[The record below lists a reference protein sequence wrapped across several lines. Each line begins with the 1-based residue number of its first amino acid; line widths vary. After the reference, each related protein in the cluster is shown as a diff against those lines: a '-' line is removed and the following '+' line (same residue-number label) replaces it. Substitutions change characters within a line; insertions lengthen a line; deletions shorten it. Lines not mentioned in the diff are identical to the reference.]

1 MSSNISS
8 PSQIGFTSPGAL
20 GASMPHNADLEL
32 RDLVLIFRR
41 RKGII
46 AAALA
51 VGIALAAVFLLLSQK
66 QYSSTATIEINK
78 ENSNELGMVDL
89 SGIESGLGGDNEINM
104 ELLTEESV
112 IQSDNTA
119 LSVIQRLGLESVSP
133 YAIPA
138 GDDKNNSGLAQEHGL
153 PLDKAPLRRD
163 RILHMFR
170 SRLHVSL
177 VKGTRLINITY
188 TDTDAARSTVIANA
202 VVEAYMNEYTE
213 ARYQASSRAS
223 SWLTNQLAD
232 LKDRVAASQAKADQ
246 FQRESGLTGM
256 TLSAIGQKPGET
268 SAVPSSDNV
277 PLERLLELNRDLT
290 SAEVA
295 RIANEAVYRMTETQ
309 DPDVVL
315 GIGSTS
321 LASSL
326 GPNSPLSP
334 GSSDLTL
341 LQQLRQQ
348 QAQLK
353 VQMAASSVKY
363 GDMNPAMTQL
373 RNEEQALD
381 AQIAQELTRIRTLA
395 KNNLS
400 LSTLAEQG
408 IQEQVSKQEQ
418 SVNTVAEKADQLVLL
433 QEEAL
438 SSREIYQDL
447 YAKLEEAS
455 VTAGI
460 KASNVTLVDPARVS
474 AHPSSPKGRLVLGM
488 GGLLGLVLG
497 IMAAFLWDYFDD
509 SIVSLEQAEQISGL
523 PVLGAI
529 PDFNQKQGGISR
541 YGFTS
546 RSQEPGDAK
555 ETSWL
560 LRAPRSHI
568 AEAYRSLRTALL
580 LSRAEKPPKIIL
592 VMSGSPGEGKSTT
605 CLNTAA
611 AFAVQ
616 GDRVLYVDA
625 DMRHSRGQ
633 DYFHCAND
641 AGLSNC
647 LTSGMPFE
655 KALRPYPGIDTLF
668 LLPAGPYPPNPSE
681 LLGSKRFVDL
691 LEELKTHFDYI
702 FIDSPPILLVT
713 DAQLL
718 SLRADGIISVVR
730 SKKTTKRA
738 LQRMLS
744 MMRTPGALSLG
755 IVVNALSASSA
766 SYSGYG
772 YYGKESAKYVE
783 GQE

>member
-1 MSSNISS
+1 MSSNASS
-8 PSQIGFTSPGAL
+8 SSQLGFTPPGSFSAFT
-20 GASMPHNADLEL
+20 PHNADLEL

-46 AAALA
+46 VAALA
-51 VGIALAAVFLLLSQK
+51 VGILLAAVVLLLSQR

-78 ENSNELGMVDL
+78 ENSNELGMADL
-89 SGIESGLGGDNEINM
+89 SGIESGFGGDNEINM
-104 ELLTEESV
+104 QLLTEESV

-119 LSVIQRLGLESVSP
+119 LSVIERLGLEQIPP
-133 YAIPA
+133 YAVPP
-138 GDDKNNSGLAQEHGL
+138 GDDGKNAGLAQEHGL
-153 PLDKAPLRRD
+153 PLDKAPFRRD
-163 RILHMFR
+163 RILQMFR

-177 VKGTRLINITY
+177 VKGTRLIDITY
-188 TDTDAARSTVIANA
+188 TDTDAARSTAIANA
-202 VVEAYMNEYTE
+202 VVEAYINEYTE
-213 ARYQASSRAS
+213 TRYQASSRAS

-232 LKDRVAASQAKADQ
+232 LKDRVAASQAKVDQ

-256 TLSAIGQKPGET
+256 TLSPISEKPGET
-268 SAVPSSDNV
+268 AAVPSSDNV

-290 SAEVA
+290 NAEVA
-295 RIANEAVYRMTETQ
+295 RIANEAAYRLTETQ
-309 DPDVVL
+309 DPDVVM

-326 GPNSPLSP
+326 GPNSPLAP

-353 VQMAASSVKY
+353 MQMAASSVKY
-363 GDMNPAMTQL
+363 GDMNPVITQL

-381 AQIAQELTRIRTLA
+381 AQITQELARIRTLA
-395 KNNLS
+395 KNNLE

-408 IQEQVSKQEQ
+408 IQDQVTKQEQ
-418 SVNTVAEKADQLVLL
+418 SVNTVSEKADELVLL

-438 SSREIYQDL
+438 SSRQIYQDL
-447 YAKLEEAS
+447 YTKLEEAS

-460 KASNVTLVDPARVS
+460 KASNVTLVNPARIS
-474 AHPSSPKGRLVLGM
+474 SHPSSPRGRLLLGV
-488 GGLLGLVLG
+488 GGMLGLVLG
-497 IMAAFLWDYFDD
+497 LIAAFLWDYFDD
-509 SIVSLEQAEQISGL
+509 SIVSLEQAEQISTL

-529 PDFNQKQGGISR
+529 PDFNQKQGAMSR
-541 YGFTS
+541 YGFAS
-546 RSQEPGDAK
+546 RSQDPGDAK
-555 ETSWL
+555 ETCWL

-580 LSRAEKPPKIIL
+580 LSRAEKPPKVIL

-611 AFAVQ
+611 AFAIQ
-616 GDRVLYVDA
+616 GDKVLYIDA
-625 DMRHSRGQ
+625 DMRHSRAQ
-633 DYFHCAND
+633 DYFHCANN

-647 LTSGMPFE
+647 LTSGVPFE
-655 KALRPYPGIDTLF
+655 QVLHPYPGIDTLF
-668 LLPAGPYPPNPSE
+668 LLPAGPSPPNPSE
-681 LLGSKRFVDL
+681 LVGSRRFVDL

-718 SLRADGIISVVR
+718 SLRTDGIIAVVR

-744 MMRTPGALSLG
+744 IMRTPGASPLG
-755 IVVNALSASSA
+755 IVVNALGSSSA

-772 YYGKESAKYVE
+772 YYGKESERYVE
-783 GQE
+783 GQ